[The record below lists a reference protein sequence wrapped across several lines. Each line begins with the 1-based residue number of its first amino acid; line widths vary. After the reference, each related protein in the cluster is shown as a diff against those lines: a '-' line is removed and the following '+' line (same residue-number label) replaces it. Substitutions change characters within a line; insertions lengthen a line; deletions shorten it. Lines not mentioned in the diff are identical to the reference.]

1 MNLATDWP
9 RSEEGF
15 FIDWCLWIFDGEC
28 VVGGTPFHGHLKI
41 DMDES
46 ENVANG

>member
-9 RSEEGF
+9 RIGGRF
-15 FIDWCLWIFDGEC
+15 FIDWCLLIFDGEC
-28 VVGGTPFHGHLKI
+28 VESRTLFHGHLKI